1 MKTENTKLYLAKE
14 TSMDWS
20 RFEIWQLL
28 RSFTEFTEAT
38 SVTITVA
45 LLSTGLSPYT
55 ANSL

>member
-55 ANSL
+55 AHSL